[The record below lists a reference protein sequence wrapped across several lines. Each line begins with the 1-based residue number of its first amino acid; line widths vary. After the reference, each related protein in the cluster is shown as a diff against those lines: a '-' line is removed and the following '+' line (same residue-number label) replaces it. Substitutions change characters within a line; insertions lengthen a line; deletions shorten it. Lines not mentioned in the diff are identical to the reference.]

1 MNITEVLG
9 WFNDYFINCCVIY
22 WVQCLYPFVA
32 YLVSSLYRHSRTSLL
47 YHVCVRCCFSCC
59 VSSLCSRSL
68 AAISL
73 SLSSL
78 WICAGG
84 QWSGP
89 PRTNQARSTSS
100 RCWTH
105 WTCSQL
111 SALVF
116 SVILVQTCQNE
127 LSCFG
132 FLSFPPLAE
141 DPSGNR
147 APDTVWDRQC
157 HQWLVPRPYRDHQHT
172 CEWRTQKL
180 YL

>member
-1 MNITEVLG
+1 MLS
-9 WFNDYFINCCVIY
+9 
-22 WVQCLYPFVA
+22 LYPFVA
-32 YLVSSLYRHSRTSLL
+32 YLVSSLYRHSMTSLL
-47 YHVCVRCCFSCC
+47 YYVCVRCCLSYC

-89 PRTNQARSTSS
+89 PRTNQARSMSS

-116 SVILVQTCQNE
+116 FSHFWFKHVRTSWAVWLFILSSSSWRPVREQSSWYSLRSTVSSVT
-127 LSCFG
+127 G
-132 FLSFPPLAE
+132 TAPLQRPSTHMWVE
-141 DPSGNR
+141 DTEALP
-147 APDTVWDRQC
+147 
-157 HQWLVPRPYRDHQHT
+157 LI
-172 CEWRTQKL
+172 
-180 YL
+180 

>member
-1 MNITEVLG
+1 M
-9 WFNDYFINCCVIY
+9 
-22 WVQCLYPFVA
+22 
-32 YLVSSLYRHSRTSLL
+32 TSLL
-47 YHVCVRCCFSCC
+47 YYVCVRCCLSYC
-59 VSSLCSRSL
+59 VPSLCSRSL

-116 SVILVQTCQNE
+116 SVIFGSNMSEQAELFWLFILSSSSWRPVREQSSWYSLRSTVSSVTGTAPLQRPSTHMWVEDTEALPFNLDTFPTIQCKSSQSWNPSLHLFKQTAVK
-127 LSCFG
+127 G
-132 FLSFPPLAE
+132 
-141 DPSGNR
+141 
-147 APDTVWDRQC
+147 
-157 HQWLVPRPYRDHQHT
+157 
-172 CEWRTQKL
+172 
-180 YL
+180 